1 MYGLGILLRDDLRRV
16 DALAVLVATGK
27 SERLTGRP
35 TTNLLLLVVTVG
47 CRHCGGAVV
56 AREVKHLVT
65 PRVRRSRRRRK
76 RDGEERRGKG
86 VGAQRGGD
94 VAGVGV
100 GNEGQHLWPCGGLR
114 KVGRFDDGRDVI
126 EVRRPRVAV
135 LELIWTDSVP
145 PLWYEPNRR
154 QLMREENVHATARL
168 VEDCGL
174 VLAVLVAISRGGV
187 RA

>member
-1 MYGLGILLRDDLRRV
+1 MSALWRSGGGPRGQAPG
-16 DALAVLVATGK
+16 DAEGETIK
-27 SERLTGRP
+27 EEEEEGR
-35 TTNLLLLVVTVG
+35 
-47 CRHCGGAVV
+47 GG
-56 AREVKHLVT
+56 EK
-65 PRVRRSRRRRK
+65 
-76 RDGEERRGKG
+76 GKG